1 MTAVNLTHQPA
12 PQNHHSNY
20 NNSRTNNNDR
30 RETCEVGL
38 NLSLQNGMNLSVR
51 QAYYY
56 NEGDF
61 ETNYT
66 AFEQQT
72 TTQQQRTNQSS
83 TVLMPHEAH
92 RYSPLNLEHR
102 SSPLN
107 LTSKFDQ
114 NQYFNFSQENYQN
127 YNSSSSTTNL
137 LPTYP
142 SGQSMPQPQNLHQSA
157 TSYYYEQQPMPST
170 SNGQYATNFNS
181 QQNSRNLRL
190 FCSTCQ
196 LELPSSNMLN
206 KHMEKH
212 NSQLENVAP
221 STNSAT
227 SVQYNNKSLYSTNKS
242 YGTSDFSMQDSSSF
256 DNVMNF
262 SCDKVDPTP
271 STSTPIAT
279 AQPSI
284 AASQEKVKIPPEM
297 PAIVSPNNSTKKKL
311 GEEPKSICS
320 ECSLVFPTGQ
330 DLKKHIDLVHF
341 GRKGKNYQCIQCAKE
356 FDDIPSHKLHMEIHM
371 SEKPFKCTFANCG
384 LHFTNN
390 SGLKRHI
397 KRIHEKIAPIHECPH
412 CSKGFHEKFD
422 LVRHLKS
429 HSAPRCDK
437 CKKLLPGKDRKHI
450 CKPPEKDHDPDLKCT
465 ICGHVC
471 ENKINLG
478 VHMWKHTK
486 DVRWIQT
493 KPLNIDKT
501 ATEEPISL
509 KS

>member
-72 TTQQQRTNQSS
+72 TTQQHRTNQSS

-297 PAIVSPNNSTKKKL
+297 PAIVSPNNSTKKKI
-311 GEEPKSICS
+311 GEEPKSVCS
-320 ECSLVFPTGQ
+320 ECSLVFPTS
-330 DLKKHIDLVHF
+330 F
-341 GRKGKNYQCIQCAKE
+341 
-356 FDDIPSHKLHMEIHM
+356 
-371 SEKPFKCTFANCG
+371 CTFFFSQLMHQLQHHSVLFFWQLISLSHN
-384 LHFTNN
+384 LRN
-390 SGLKRHI
+390 
-397 KRIHEKIAPIHECPH
+397 EKIQVSVP
-412 CSKGFHEKFD
+412 
-422 LVRHLKS
+422 
-429 HSAPRCDK
+429 
-437 CKKLLPGKDRKHI
+437 
-450 CKPPEKDHDPDLKCT
+450 
-465 ICGHVC
+465 
-471 ENKINLG
+471 
-478 VHMWKHTK
+478 
-486 DVRWIQT
+486 
-493 KPLNIDKT
+493 
-501 ATEEPISL
+501 
-509 KS
+509 